1 MTDSLAP
8 VQVAHDPAQVGALLS
23 RLDSIE
29 DLLRDSLLDT
39 EQTADLDQQY
49 VVGGSV
55 NGPSVISVQYP
66 RTWRYVEM
74 TLNANPSA
82 SVGPSAGAQ
91 TDVDASATG
100 ANAAQAVTLP
110 AAAGQTTYITG
121 FQITGAGA
129 TAASV
134 IVVTVTGVLGG
145 TKRYDLVIPAGA
157 TTSITP
163 LIIEFARPIPAS
175 AVNTAIVVNVP
186 AFGAG
191 NTNVA
196 VTAHGYQQA
205 ASAVGGEIAIFDGNV
220 TLADASNRH
229 QHTNAQ
235 LQQSDAIAVVSGG
248 NVKFRVYLNQTGY
261 FTVFFTGAYTGYVNM
276 RVRVL
281 DKLQSRAERT

>member
-1 MTDSLAP
+1 MSDSLAP

-29 DLLRDSLLDT
+29 GLLRDSLLDT

-66 RTWRYVEM
+66 RTWRYVEITM
-74 TLNANPSA
+74 GMATQAPISN
-82 SVGPSAGAQ
+82 
-91 TDVDASATG
+91 DVDASAVG
-100 ANAAQAVTLP
+100 ANALITSTLP
-110 AAAGQTTYITG
+110 AAPGLTTYLTG
-121 FQITGAGA
+121 FEVTGAGA

-134 IVVTVTGVLGG
+134 VVVTVTGVLGG
-145 TKRYDLVIPAGA
+145 TKRYDVVVPAGA

-163 LIIEFARPIPAS
+163 LIIEFTRPIPAS
-175 AVNTAIVVNVP
+175 APNTAIIVTLP

-196 VTAHGYQQA
+196 LTAHGFQSQVLTTVNEVA
-205 ASAVGGEIAIFDGNV
+205 LFDGNLSLSDV
-220 TLADASNRH
+220 SARH
-229 QHTNAQ
+229 QHISGL
-235 LQQSDAIAVVSGG
+235 LQQSNALAVISGS
-248 NVKFRVYLNQTGY
+248 NTTFRAYLDQTGY
-261 FTVFFTGAYTGYVNM
+261 FTLFFTGSFTGYINL